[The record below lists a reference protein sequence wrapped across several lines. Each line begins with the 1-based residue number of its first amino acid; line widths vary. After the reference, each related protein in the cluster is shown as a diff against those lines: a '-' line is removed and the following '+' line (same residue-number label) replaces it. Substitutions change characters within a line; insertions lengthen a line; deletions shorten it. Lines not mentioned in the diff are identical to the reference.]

1 MPPNRL
7 SASPPLARGPCA
19 PRSRVASCL
28 TNRLTNRLARLVSNR
43 ASDLVPGRVPGLV
56 ASAAALACALG
67 LGAAPTPA
75 AAQETFKLGVVSFL
89 SGQAA
94 ESFGIPAVNGGK
106 WLIDQFNNATAPA
119 PYDKKG
125 FGGLTI
131 QAVYIDE
138 NGGATKQVQELRNL
152 YERENVDAVVGYV
165 SSGDCLAVAPV
176 AEEMKRFLLLYDCGT
191 PRIFEERSYNYVFRT
206 ASHGTM
212 DNVALARY
220 LKKKDIKVE
229 SINFINQDYAWGH
242 DSLLDFELAMK
253 VLYPDA
259 KKGADLRPKFGAGQ
273 YGTEISSLMSSPAT
287 ITHSS
292 LWGGDLQAFVLQ
304 SAPRGL
310 FKRSQV
316 VLSAADHV
324 LPGLGNRMPDGTILG
339 ARGAYG
345 LLSPK
350 SDLNDWWMA
359 GYEKANKV
367 YPVQAPYRM
376 AQALM
381 GLKLAVEKA
390 MAANGGKKPSHDELA
405 AALKGLAWD
414 SPAGRIQMVNG
425 NGHQAIQPTAIGR
438 TKYNASLRRVDL
450 VDIERF
456 PAECVNPPAGV
467 RSEDWLK
474 AGMPGAKC

>member
-1 MPPNRL
+1 MI
-7 SASPPLARGPCA
+7 
-19 PRSRVASCL
+19 
-28 TNRLTNRLARLVSNR
+28 
-43 ASDLVPGRVPGLV
+43 
-56 ASAAALACALG
+56 
-67 LGAAPTPA
+67 
-75 AAQETFKLGVVSFL
+75 E
-89 SGQAA
+89 
-94 ESFGIPAVNGGK
+94 
-106 WLIDQFNNATAPA
+106 QFNNGTAPA

-125 FGGLTI
+125 FGGLKI
-131 QAVYIDE
+131 EPIYLDE

-191 PRIFEERSYNYVFRT
+191 PRIFEERSYDYVFRT

-242 DSLLDFELAMK
+242 DSLADFDLAMK
-253 VLYPDA
+253 QLYPEA

-273 YGTEISSLMSSPAT
+273 YGTEISSLLSSPAT
-287 ITHSS
+287 VTHSS
-292 LWGGDLQAFVLQ
+292 LWGGDLQSFVLQ
-304 SAPRGL
+304 AAPRGL
-310 FKRSQV
+310 FKGTQA

-324 LPGLGNRMPDGTILG
+324 LPGLGNKMPDGVILG

-345 LLSPK
+345 LMSPP
-350 SDLNDWWMA
+350 SPLNDWWFQ
-359 GYEKANKV
+359 GYEKTYKT

-376 AQALM
+376 AQALL

-390 MAANGGKKPSHDELA
+390 MAANGGKKPTHEQLA
-405 AALKGLAWD
+405 AALKGLEWD
-414 SPAGRIQMVNG
+414 SPAGRIRMVLG

-438 TKYNASLRRVDL
+438 TKFDAQKKMVTL

-456 PAECVNPPAGV
+456 PAECVNPPADMK
-467 RSEDWLK
+467 SEVWLK
-474 AGMPGAKC
+474 AGMKGAQC